1 MPMMSLYQMPRRFFS
16 PDGGPSDGPLESGSA
31 ASAIGPDEP
40 EYIREMKENKD
51 WQAALENRKRPVL
64 IQAGASWCG
73 PCNILK
79 PMLIEAV
86 KAHEG
91 KLEYLYV
98 DIDQHQNIAQLLRVS
113 TLVFLH
119 GSALTIPLLTDL
131 TRPCR
136 ISGA

>member
-16 PDGGPSDGPLESGSA
+16 PDGGPSDGPPESGSA

-79 PMLIEAV
+79 PMLIDAV

-119 GSALTIPLLTDL
+119 GSVLTIRLLTDL

-136 ISGA
+136 ISCA